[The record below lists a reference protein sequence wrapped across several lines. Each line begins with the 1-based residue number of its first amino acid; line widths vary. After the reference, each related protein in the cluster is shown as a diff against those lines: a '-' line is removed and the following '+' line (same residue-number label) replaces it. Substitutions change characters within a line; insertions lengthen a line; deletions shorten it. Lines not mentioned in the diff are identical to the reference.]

1 MSGDC
6 SADDDEDGDDAER
19 ATSVMSM
26 IADVVLIVVL
36 KLLCDCD
43 VVGCGELLCCVGY

>member
-1 MSGDC
+1 MTMRM
-6 SADDDEDGDDAER
+6 AMMLR
-19 ATSVMSM
+19 VMSM
-26 IADVVLIVVL
+26 IAGVVLIVVL

>member
-1 MSGDC
+1 MTMTM
-6 SADDDEDGDDAER
+6 AMMLR
-19 ATSVMSM
+19 VVSM
-26 IADVVLIVVL
+26 IADVVLFVVL